1 MVRASSESCRVWPL
15 TSSVT
20 GMAPPAPRAGGRL
33 ISWLT
38 AAAMAGATPAAPALS
53 RKLRR
58 LTGLAPDLVS
68 FGCTGYPV

>member
-1 MVRASSESCRVWPL
+1 
-15 TSSVT
+15 
-20 GMAPPAPRAGGRL
+20 MAPPAPRAGGRL